1 LRCLFDASSFIKALK
16 LGKPEVLVDN
26 SIQWLTI
33 YEVVNTL
40 WREAYLL
47 KFTSID
53 KVLQLVDIVVDVIRY
68 MRIPSISNLEKEM
81 LRISVEL
88 GLTAYDASYIVLA
101 QKYGLTLVTED
112 RKLMSK
118 AQKYI
123 NVTSETLYSATTRL
137 TSKTL

>member
-33 YEVVNTL
+33 YEVVNAL

-68 MRIPSISNLEKEM
+68 MRILNISNLEKEV
-81 LRISVEL
+81 LRMSVEL

-123 NVTSETLYSATTRL
+123 NVTSLDALLSHDSINE
-137 TSKTL
+137 

>member
-1 LRCLFDASSFIKALK
+1 MRCLFDASSFIKALK

-33 YEVVNTL
+33 YEVVNAL

-68 MRIPSISNLEKEM
+68 MRILNISNLEKEV
-81 LRISVEL
+81 LRMSVEL

-123 NVTSETLYSATTRL
+123 NVTPLDTLLSHDPINE
-137 TSKTL
+137 

>member
-33 YEVVNTL
+33 YEVVNAL

-68 MRIPSISNLEKEM
+68 MRILNISNLEKEV
-81 LRISVEL
+81 LRMSVEL

-112 RKLMSK
+112 KKLMSK

-123 NVTSETLYSATTRL
+123 NVTPLDTLLSHDPINE
-137 TSKTL
+137 

>member
-1 LRCLFDASSFIKALK
+1 MRCLFDASSFIKALK
-16 LGKPEVLVDN
+16 LSKPEVLVDN

-53 KVLQLVDIVVDVIRY
+53 KVLQLVDIVVDMIRY
-68 MRIPSISNLEKEM
+68 MRILNISNLEKEV
-81 LRISVEL
+81 LRISIEL

-112 RKLMSK
+112 KKLMSK

-123 NVTSETLYSATTRL
+123 NVTSLDTLLSHDPINE
-137 TSKTL
+137 

>member
-1 LRCLFDASSFIKALK
+1 MRCLFDASSFIKALK

-33 YEVVNTL
+33 YEVVNAL

-68 MRIPSISNLEKEM
+68 MRILNISNLEKEVLKM
-81 LRISVEL
+81 SVEL
-88 GLTAYDASYIVLA
+88 GLTAYDV
-101 QKYGLTLVTED
+101 TL
-112 RKLMSK
+112 L
-118 AQKYI
+118 Q
-123 NVTSETLYSATTRL
+123 TR
-137 TSKTL
+137 

>member
-1 LRCLFDASSFIKALK
+1 MRCLFDASSFIKALK

-33 YEVVNTL
+33 YEVVNAL

-68 MRIPSISNLEKEM
+68 MRILNISNLEKEV
-81 LRISVEL
+81 LRMSVEL

-112 RKLMSK
+112 KKLMSK

-123 NVTSETLYSATTRL
+123 NVTPLDTLLSHDPINE
-137 TSKTL
+137 

>member
-33 YEVVNTL
+33 YEVVNAL

-68 MRIPSISNLEKEM
+68 MRILNISNLEKEV
-81 LRISVEL
+81 LRMSVEL

-123 NVTSETLYSATTRL
+123 NITSLDTLLSHDPINE
-137 TSKTL
+137 

>member
-33 YEVVNTL
+33 YEVVNAL

-68 MRIPSISNLEKEM
+68 MRILNISNLEKEV
-81 LRISVEL
+81 LRMSVEL

-123 NVTSETLYSATTRL
+123 NVTPLDTLLSHDPINE
-137 TSKTL
+137 

>member
-68 MRIPSISNLEKEM
+68 MRILNISNLEKEVLRM
-81 LRISVEL
+81 L
-88 GLTAYDASYIVLA
+88 
-101 QKYGLTLVTED
+101 
-112 RKLMSK
+112 LM
-118 AQKYI
+118 
-123 NVTSETLYSATTRL
+123 T
-137 TSKTL
+137 

>member
-1 LRCLFDASSFIKALK
+1 MRCLFDASSFIKALK

-33 YEVVNTL
+33 YEVVNAL

-68 MRIPSISNLEKEM
+68 MRILNISNLEKEV
-81 LRISVEL
+81 LRMSVEL

-123 NVTSETLYSATTRL
+123 NITSLDTLLSHDPINE
-137 TSKTL
+137 